1 MKLKYEAPICDY
13 FGSGALKGG
22 ILKCR
27 LDCPI
32 PEKNQT
38 GGLKIYIFEKTHGIF
53 CFFTLAFLEIP
64 DKIKLHLQKF
74 HKIMLP
80 ICVTSLGNC
89 LFFFQFFSR
98 YILEQYILDLCTIVY
113 IKEFGLWLFFSC
125 QRELHS
131 VPNMNLPC

>member
-38 GGLKIYIFEKTHGIF
+38 GGLKIYIFEKTHEIF
-53 CFFTLAFLEIP
+53 CFFTLASLEIP
-64 DKIKLHLQKF
+64 DKIKLHL
-74 HKIMLP
+74 
-80 ICVTSLGNC
+80 
-89 LFFFQFFSR
+89 
-98 YILEQYILDLCTIVY
+98 
-113 IKEFGLWLFFSC
+113 
-125 QRELHS
+125 
-131 VPNMNLPC
+131 